1 MPLRPLAIGIA
12 LVALALALWLLIAA
26 VRRRRWTSLLQ
37 VVPALGLLAVVVLLV
52 PYIFGLNAPHPFFN
66 RPAAVPAGT
75 VVYYQ
80 SGPNG
85 LDARVTL
92 FAVDGQTGKTL
103 WQRPMSST
111 PGFEMHITRGAE
123 SAVYVAT
130 YSFQPDQSSVSH
142 VFALDGVT
150 GSVLWQRT
158 IPGRYIPT
166 PPLLAE
172 GTLFLGMGV
181 DKPSP
186 TQQLVALRPSD
197 GATLWSVQVGSESIS
212 AIAPHLFVSS
222 GVIYVQPSNSDFQAR
237 RLTDGKLLWTS
248 TQSRAIQGLIVA
260 GPNAVYDLISYG
272 GTAAYSPA
280 TITAYNAQTGAQ
292 LWQYVRNDF
301 LHDAVF
307 ADGTLYVSAQH
318 AGINGNSDASGHLIN
333 PETVY
338 ALDAA
343 TGQLRWTYATHSANS
358 GSLAAGPGFIYISGD
373 DGIHALRAADGAL
386 RWRSDPHM
394 SWGFSTTS
402 PVVGSTLYVTAV
414 QSLPPEKLALLA
426 PARGQGYL
434 YAVNTADGSADWG
447 VALGPVLTI
456 YGHGL

>member
-12 LVALALALWLLIAA
+12 LVVLALALWLLIAA
-26 VRRRRWTSLLQ
+26 VRRHRWTSLFQ
-37 VVPALGLLAVVVLLV
+37 VVPALGLLAVVALLV

-85 LDARVTL
+85 TDARVTL
-92 FAVDGQTGKTL
+92 FAVDGQTGKTR
-103 WQRPMSST
+103 WQRPMPST
-111 PGFEMHITRGAE
+111 PGFEMAITPAE

-142 VFALDGVT
+142 VLALDGAS

-158 IPGRYIPT
+158 IPGRYYST

-186 TQQLVALRPSD
+186 IQQLVALRPSD

-212 AIAPHLFVSS
+212 ALAPRLFASS

-248 TQSRAIQGLIVA
+248 NHSRAIQGQIVA
-260 GPNAVYDLISYG
+260 GPDAVYDLISYG

-301 LHDAVF
+301 LHDATF
-307 ADGTLYVSAQH
+307 ADNTLYVSAQH

-333 PETVY
+333 PEALY

-358 GSLAAGPGFIYISGD
+358 GALAAGPGIVYIAAD
-373 DGIHALRAADGAL
+373 DGIHALRPADGSL
-386 RWRSDPHM
+386 LWRSDPHM
-394 SWGFSTTS
+394 SWGFARTA
-402 PVVGSTLYVTAV
+402 PIVGSTLYVTAV
-414 QSLPPEKLALLA
+414 QSLPPEKLALFLA
-426 PARGQGYL
+426 DKGQGYL
-434 YAVNTADGSADWG
+434 YAVSAADGSANWG

>member
-37 VVPALGLLAVVVLLV
+37 VVPALGLLALVALLV

-85 LDARVTL
+85 TDARVTL
-92 FAVDGQTGKTL
+92 FAVDGQTGKSL

-111 PGFEMHITRGAE
+111 AGFEMQITPAE

-130 YSFQPDQSSVSH
+130 HSFQPDQSSVSH
-142 VFALDGVT
+142 VLALDGAT

-158 IPGRYIPT
+158 LPGSYYPSV
-166 PPLLAE
+166 PLLAE
-172 GTLFLGMGV
+172 NTLFLGLAVGSS
-181 DKPSP
+181 SP

-197 GATLWSVQVGSESIS
+197 GATLWSIQVG
-212 AIAPHLFVSS
+212 ATVANAPRLFASS
-222 GVIYVQPSNSDFQAR
+222 GVIYVQLSNSDFQAR
-237 RLTDGKLLWTS
+237 RLADGKLLWTS
-248 TQSRAIQGLIVA
+248 NHSRAIQGLIVA
-260 GPNAVYDLISYG
+260 GPDAVYDLVSFG
-272 GTAAYSPA
+272 GTAAYSSA
-280 TITAYNAQTGAQ
+280 TITAYSAQTGAQ

-301 LHDAVF
+301 FNAAAF
-307 ADGTLYVSAQH
+307 ADDIVYVSAQH
-318 AGINGNSDASGHLIN
+318 AGINGNSDSSGHLTN
-333 PETVY
+333 PETLY

-343 TGQLRWTYATHSANS
+343 TGQLRWTYATHSVNS
-358 GSLAAGPGFIYISGD
+358 GSLAAGPGIVYISGD
-373 DGIHALRAADGAL
+373 DGIHALRAADGSL
-386 RWRSDPHM
+386 LWHSDPHM
-394 SWGFSTTS
+394 NWGFSRRT
-402 PVVGSTLYVTAV
+402 PIVGSTLYVTAV
-414 QSLPPEKLALLA
+414 QYLPPENLALFLA
-426 PARGQGYL
+426 AKGQGYL
-434 YAVNTADGSADWG
+434 YAVSATDGSADWG

-456 YGHGL
+456 YGKLPT